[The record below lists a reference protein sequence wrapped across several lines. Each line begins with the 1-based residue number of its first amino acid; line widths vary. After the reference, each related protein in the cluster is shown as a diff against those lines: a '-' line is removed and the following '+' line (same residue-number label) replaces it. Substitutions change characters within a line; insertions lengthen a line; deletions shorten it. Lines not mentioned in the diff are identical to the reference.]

1 MKLKHLFLILI
12 VNQLVFAQNKIQI
25 LKSNTKSISIKEDES
40 FYKDVWNVSP
50 EVNPDIFITNRFKK
64 SKKITFYSDIDSISF
79 EVLPQKKYNFLIL
92 INNTEKAFTQ
102 INTFQNETPSLS
114 PKLVYQRKRQTDK
127 NENDT
132 IPFLLGQDNGIHI
145 KGKINSSEDLDFL
158 FDTGAGGNVITSSLI
173 NTKVK
178 LKIDGSSENSGS
190 DGKSI
195 VQTSSNNIM
204 EIGNLVWKTLSL
216 LSIDYKNFPFDAV
229 LSWSSFENKCIE
241 IDYEKNRLIIH
252 SNPIENLVEYSK
264 SEMKL
269 IGGIPYIKCKLIIND
284 KEYET
289 WYDFDT
295 GSNGTLSIT
304 QKFASEN
311 SLNNTMKNIGTAK
324 TKGSTGTEF
333 KQNKVLL
340 PKLIIGGFEMYQV
353 PIFVSENDPENGQEC
368 NENIGNNILKRFNTI
383 LDFKNNFIYL
393 KPNRLMYKSTLE

>member
-1 MKLKHLFLILI
+1 MKIKYLFLILI
-12 VNQLVFAQNKIQI
+12 VNQSVFAQNKIQT
-25 LKSNTKSISIKEDES
+25 LKSNTKSISIKEGES
-40 FYKDVWNVSP
+40 FYKDVWDVSP
-50 EVNPDIFITNRFKK
+50 EINPDIFITNRFKK

-79 EVLPQKKYNFLIL
+79 EVKPQKKYNFVIL

-114 PKLVYQRKRQTDK
+114 PKLVYQRKKLTDK
-127 NENDT
+127 IENDT
-132 IPFLLGQDNGIHI
+132 IPFLLGQDNRIHI
-145 KGKINSSEDLDFL
+145 KGKINSSEYLDFL
-158 FDTGAGGNVITSSLI
+158 FDTGAGANVITSSLI

-178 LKIDGSSENSGS
+178 LEIDGSSENSGS

-204 EIGNLVWKTLSL
+204 EIGNLVWQNVSL
-216 LSIDYKNFPFDAV
+216 VSIDYKNFPFDAV
-229 LSWSSFENKCIE
+229 LSWKSFGNKSIE
-241 IDYEKNRLIIH
+241 IDYNKNRLIIH
-252 SNPIENLVEYSK
+252 NTPIGNLVGYSK

-269 IGGIPYIKCKLIIND
+269 IEGIPYIKCKLIIND

-295 GSNGTLSIT
+295 GSNATLSIS

-324 TKGSTGTEF
+324 TRGSTGIEF

-340 PKLIIGGFEMYQV
+340 PKLKIGGFEMYQV
-353 PIFVSENDPENGQEC
+353 PIFVSEKDPENGHEY
-368 NENIGNNILKRFNTI
+368 NENIGNNILKRFDAI

-393 KPNRLMYKSTLE
+393 KPNQLMYKSTLD